1 MPVEV
6 QIAAA
11 SVTPPPAAI
20 EGWVLGA
27 LEGAD
32 GGSGD
37 ICVRV
42 VDDDEGRRLNRDF
55 RQRDVPTN
63 VLSFPADVDV
73 PELDILGDIVIC
85 AGVVAREAAEQ
96 GKPYEHHFAHMVVH
110 GVLHLLGYD
119 HESAA
124 EAEAMETLEAEIL
137 GRFGIEDP
145 YGEG

>member
-11 SVTPPPAAI
+11 SETPPPAAI
-20 EGWVLGA
+20 EGWVRGA

-42 VDDDEGRRLNRDF
+42 VDEDEGRRLNRDF
-55 RQRDVPTN
+55 RQRDSATN
-63 VLSFPADVDV
+63 VLSFPADVDL
-73 PELDILGDIVIC
+73 PELAILGDIVIC

-96 GKPYEHHFAHMVVH
+96 GKRLEDHFAHMVVH

-124 EAEAMETLEAEIL
+124 EAAEMETLEAEIL